1 MLFNQRKDTFTRRA
15 NSSFS
20 RMMVCV
26 TFVMTT
32 WKIMM
37 LHWHN
42 QGFSWQ
48 FSISFKLLGSVLCG
62 GLLSSNVSDCSL
74 LGYRQSYRE
83 DCELRLEWQHRI
95 LISILFTTQ
104 YTTKLITINWTK
116 NMSRNLNFNYQQD
129 KSSLSFGSSS
139 IYKCVKHWRCK
150 INMELDIKSIC
161 FKWEEDRPKLKGLAP
176 RVWNKFLFVFTVA
189 NLV

>member
-1 MLFNQRKDTFTRRA
+1 MWSLMISKIENPTIRLFILLRVSAIFLPLGLLVCCLNQRKDTLTRRA

-116 NMSRNLNFNYQQD
+116 NMSRNLNFN
-129 KSSLSFGSSS
+129 
-139 IYKCVKHWRCK
+139 
-150 INMELDIKSIC
+150 
-161 FKWEEDRPKLKGLAP
+161 
-176 RVWNKFLFVFTVA
+176 
-189 NLV
+189 